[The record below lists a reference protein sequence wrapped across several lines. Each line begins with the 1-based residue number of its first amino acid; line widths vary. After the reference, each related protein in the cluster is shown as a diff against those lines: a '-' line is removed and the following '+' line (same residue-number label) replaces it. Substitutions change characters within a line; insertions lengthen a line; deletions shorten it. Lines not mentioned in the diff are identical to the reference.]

1 MARCSIARPMALSW
15 SMDSQRPMISTPFSR
30 NHISTSVSDWPSLSS
45 LRHSHGPLAGGGLQE
60 TQPGPVPGSLAAS
73 VLEDLLA
80 VGQHPAR
87 ISKLFASAPI
97 RGRSRIVF
105 RSSFSGPRFW
115 HGGVMLRRAEFWLCS
130 HSSLYDNACQAD
142 GPDLSAM

>member
-1 MARCSIARPMALSW
+1 
-15 SMDSQRPMISTPFSR
+15 MISTPFSR

-45 LRHSHGPLAGGGLQE
+45 LRNLHGPLAGGGLQE

-97 RGRSRIVF
+97 RGRSRVVF
-105 RSSFSGPRFW
+105 RSSFPGPRFW
-115 HGGVMLRRAEFWLCS
+115 HGDLILRLPEFWLCLKP
-130 HSSLYDNACQAD
+130 SLYDKVGRAE
-142 GPDLSAM
+142 GPELRAM